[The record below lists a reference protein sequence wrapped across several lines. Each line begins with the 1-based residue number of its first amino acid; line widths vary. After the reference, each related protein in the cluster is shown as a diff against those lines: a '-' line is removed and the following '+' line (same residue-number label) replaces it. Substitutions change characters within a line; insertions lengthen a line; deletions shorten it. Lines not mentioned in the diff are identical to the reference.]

1 MKVLSWNVQGAFP
14 YYTPIERIENQIQY
28 LRETA
33 KCPDII
39 ALNEVNR
46 FRRDMWVDELTDLG
60 YTELVHTLD
69 WAEELGESDIPPHQ
83 DFNHVNGNLTAVH
96 DSSDVHSLTRLSPS
110 IRNGPWD
117 GTDLKDWDTNV
128 PEKILHATV
137 ELADS
142 TLDIWN
148 VRAVP
153 GSMHGEEKIKIL
165 KNTYNRIRKGCQSP
179 CLLTGDFNTP
189 DRELADG
196 TLIPWR
202 NDREGE
208 IADMW
213 VNVERNILRG
223 LEDNG
228 MVDVFREQHSYGD
241 LDILDVS
248 HATQTEDPLSV
259 PPADVEGKRFDHMIA
274 SRDLNPETCW
284 YDHDG
289 FRCSDHAPLFAD
301 FHPEV

>member
-14 YYTPIERIENQIQY
+14 YYTPVERIENQIQY
-28 LRETA
+28 LDRKA
-33 KCPDII
+33 GCPDII

-46 FRRDMWVDELTDLG
+46 FRREMWLDELEELG

-96 DSSDVHSLTRLSPS
+96 DTFDGHTLARLHPS
-110 IRNGPWD
+110 IREGPWE

-128 PEKILHATV
+128 PEKILHSTV
-137 ELADS
+137 KVADS

-148 VRAVP
+148 IRAVP

-165 KNTYNRIRKGCQSP
+165 KNTFNRIKKGFKSP
-179 CLLTGDFNTP
+179 CILTGDFNSP

-202 NDREGE
+202 YDDEGE
-208 IADMW
+208 IAELW
-213 VNVERNILRG
+213 VEAERNILRG
-223 LEDNG
+223 LEDKG
-228 MVDVFREQHSYGD
+228 MQDVFRDQHGYGD
-241 LDILDVS
+241 LGILDVS
-248 HATQTEDPLSV
+248 HATQTEDPLGVS
-259 PPADVEGKRFDHMIA
+259 PADVEGKRFDHMIA
-274 SRDLNPETCW
+274 SRDLNPRDCW
-284 YDHDG
+284 YDQDG
-289 FRCSDHAPLFAD
+289 FGCSDHAPLFAE
-301 FHPEV
+301 FRL